1 MRTSKRAMPPND
13 PSPREI
19 LERLEA
25 VLVER
30 RETRPEGSYVV
41 QLLDGGWP
49 AIEAKILEEA
59 REVVAAGR
67 DESDAALT
75 HEVADLLFHVMVGL
89 VARGVAIESVYAEL
103 AGRFGIGGLEE
114 KASRAMARADGAS
127 PGRDDADEGGA
138 G

>member
-1 MRTSKRAMPPND
+1 MPPND
-13 PSPREI
+13 PPPREI
-19 LERLEA
+19 LARLEA

-67 DESDAALT
+67 DESDEALT

-114 KASRAMARADGAS
+114 KASRAKGRREGAS
-127 PGRDDADEGGA
+127 PGRGDAEEGGTR
-138 G
+138 